1 MCFCFSFFY
10 FSCPFSLFFSR
21 FFFFLMIRRTPIS
34 TRSDPLFPYTTLFR
48 SQLRGGGHG
57 ELQAPGVEPGGQ
69 LARRLADSGED
80 ALAGRHAGGQRP
92 PQLTLRDHVGAG
104 TERGEGGDDRLV
116 GVGLQR
122 IADGR
127 RQVGDR
133 RGEVA
138 VAVLQ
143 GVGVVAVERSA
154 DLGGQRI
161 ERHPGGMQPT
171 GAENGRASSRERG
184 WQYGKVPVVPVTL
197 K

>member
-1 MCFCFSFFY
+1 M
-10 FSCPFSLFFSR
+10 
-21 FFFFLMIRRTPIS
+21 
-34 TRSDPLFPYTTLFR
+34 
-48 SQLRGGGHG
+48 
-57 ELQAPGVEPGGQ
+57 
-69 LARRLADSGED
+69 
-80 ALAGRHAGGQRP
+80 HAGGKRP

-104 TERGEGGDDRLV
+104 SERGEGGDDRLV

-143 GVGVVAVERSA
+143 GVSVVAVERSA

-161 ERHPGGMQPT
+161 ERNPGGMQPT
-171 GAENGRASSRERG
+171 VAVAEVTIAHWVRLNRAWSCCASRYRSSTADPDTEG
-184 WQYGKVPVVPVTL
+184 G
-197 K
+197 